1 MAAAGNRTTEEGMA
15 QSFSLA
21 NIVPQA
27 PMNNRKAWA
36 GIERATR
43 KYVMRAAGDVFVI
56 TGSVIGDEVQT
67 IGSGVA
73 VPRYLFKLVI
83 DATTGRSWA
92 HWLENVDTAKVGKP
106 IALGELEGLVGF
118 RF

>member
-1 MAAAGNRTTEEGMA
+1 MA

-56 TGSVIGDEVQT
+56 TGSVKGT
-67 IGSGVA
+67 
-73 VPRYLFKLVI
+73 RCKLSAAALLCRVI
-83 DATTGRSWA
+83 CLNW
-92 HWLENVDTAKVGKP
+92 
-106 IALGELEGLVGF
+106 
-118 RF
+118 

>member
-1 MAAAGNRTTEEGMA
+1 M
-15 QSFSLA
+15 
-21 NIVPQA
+21 
-27 PMNNRKAWA
+27 
-36 GIERATR
+36 
-43 KYVMRAAGDVFVI
+43 
-56 TGSVIGDEVQT
+56 QT

-92 HWLENVDTAKVGKP
+92 HWLENVDTAKVGKA

>member
-1 MAAAGNRTTEEGMA
+1 MA

-27 PMNNRKAWA
+27 PINNRKAWA
-36 GIERATR
+36 GIEKATR
-43 KYVMRAAGDVFVI
+43 KYVMRAAGDVYVI
-56 TGSVIGDEVQT
+56 TGSVLGNEPQSIGN
-67 IGSGVA
+67 GVA

-92 HWLENVDTAKVGKP
+92 HWLENVDTAKAGKP
-106 IALGELEGLVGF
+106 IALGELEKLVEV

>member
-1 MAAAGNRTTEEGMA
+1 MA

-56 TGSVIGDEVQT
+56 TGSDRG
-67 IGSGVA
+67 
-73 VPRYLFKLVI
+73 
-83 DATTGRSWA
+83 
-92 HWLENVDTAKVGKP
+92 
-106 IALGELEGLVGF
+106 
-118 RF
+118 